1 MYHFSGI
8 RDNIE
13 FLNPNLPK
21 NGFWSRNFKNKSL
34 DSESIPP
41 IYHVCQFSV
50 KRDIF
55 KFFGQN
61 LWKLS
66 NYVQYSGSDIVE
78 GVAES
83 WLEAEMSCVE
93 VGGAGWRLK

>member
-1 MYHFSGI
+1 MDFGVEILKIKVWI
-8 RDNIE
+8 RNQYLQYTMCANFQSKGT
-13 FLNPNLPK
+13 FLN
-21 NGFWSRNFKNKSL
+21 FL
-34 DSESIPP
+34 D
-41 IYHVCQFSV
+41 
-50 KRDIF
+50 K
-55 KFFGQN
+55 N

-83 WLEAEMSCVE
+83 WLEAEMSWVE